1 MKKTPSDEGTQQA
14 RDFLR
19 LVREPQTGPRAPSAD
34 KPPLI
39 ELPDFTLTRQVLNAR
54 GRTDLLKDIGG
65 FQTQRRYLHLS
76 LPLMLLFVGAGAV
89 PLLTELPNSALVS
102 VGIMAIMGTVV
113 GLLLFPKVFGETYV
127 LRVRTL
133 QGDREVFRSQDA
145 ELFTRVVDA
154 LDRALVWREPK
165 PLRALVR

>member
-1 MKKTPSDEGTQQA
+1 MKKTPSDEGTQS

-19 LVREPQTGPRAPSAD
+19 LVREPQPEFQDASAD
-34 KPPLI
+34 RPPLI
-39 ELPDFTLTRQVLNAR
+39 ELPDFTLTRQVLCAR
-54 GRTDLLKDIGG
+54 GRTDLLADIGG
-65 FQTQRRYLHLS
+65 FQTQRQYLHQS
-76 LPLMLLFVGAGAV
+76 LPLVLLFLGALAV
-89 PLLTELPNSALVS
+89 PLLTGLPHSMFVS
-102 VGIMAIMGTVV
+102 VGLTAIMTMVI
-113 GLLLFPKVFGETYV
+113 GLLLFPRVLGETYV